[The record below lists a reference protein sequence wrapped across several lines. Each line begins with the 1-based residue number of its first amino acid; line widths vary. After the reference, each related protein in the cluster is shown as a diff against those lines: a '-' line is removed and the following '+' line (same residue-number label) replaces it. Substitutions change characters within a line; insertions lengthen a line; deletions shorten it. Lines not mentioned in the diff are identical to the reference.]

1 MFLIE
6 QNIAHIWATSH
17 TNEQNSAQIVTFC
30 VIEPYFSSLMVHLFV
45 CIQAYLRSF
54 VCVCMH
60 VTCRPLEHTACSKS
74 KEARCFASLFSRDI
88 SQNFHSQRFYI
99 QQNHQTHY
107 NWSECQPQIESKYFL
122 FVSYVKMY
130 SICQITTA
138 ARVCHGFA
146 KDVAII
152 HSNCYLNLLWG
163 RGWCLLQVQNICN

>member
-1 MFLIE
+1 MVIE
-6 QNIAHIWATSH
+6 AKFCANCNILRNWALFQFGGTL
-17 TNEQNSAQIVTFC
+17 VCMLRFC
-30 VIEPYFSSLMVHLFV
+30 VYVYI
-45 CIQAYLRSF
+45 
-54 VCVCMH
+54 H
-60 VTCRPLEHTACSKS
+60 VTCRLHAISLNM
-74 KEARCFASLFSRDI
+74 ARCFASLFSRNI
-88 SQNFHSQRFYI
+88 PQNFHSQRLYI

-146 KDVAII
+146 KYVAII

-163 RGWCLLQVQNICN
+163 KGVMINTYQQALSSASYS

>member
-1 MFLIE
+1 MFRLSLISAWWYTCLYVSRGICVLVFVYTYMRHVNRW
-6 QNIAHIWATSH
+6 NILHAI
-17 TNEQNSAQIVTFC
+17 
-30 VIEPYFSSLMVHLFV
+30 SLNM
-45 CIQAYLRSF
+45 
-54 VCVCMH
+54 
-60 VTCRPLEHTACSKS
+60 
-74 KEARCFASLFSRDI
+74 ARCFASLFSRDI

-163 RGWCLLQVQNICN
+163 EGVTLNTYQQALSSAS

>member
-1 MFLIE
+1 MNLILVVWWYTCLYVSRGICVLVFVYTYMRHVNRW
-6 QNIAHIWATSH
+6 NILHAI
-17 TNEQNSAQIVTFC
+17 
-30 VIEPYFSSLMVHLFV
+30 SLNM
-45 CIQAYLRSF
+45 
-54 VCVCMH
+54 
-60 VTCRPLEHTACSKS
+60 
-74 KEARCFASLFSRDI
+74 ARCFASLFSRDI

-146 KDVAII
+146 KDGAII
-152 HSNCYLNLLWG
+152 HSICYLNLLL
-163 RGWCLLQVQNICN
+163 RLIRINRPFHQHHNLSQTPALV